1 LLSASR
7 IKQLISLH
15 QKKFRRK
22 ENRFILE
29 GHRLIDQVLSANA
42 EIEEVWMTKKSLE
55 SPNGKDLFQQIEN
68 KKIPWSITP
77 DKIIRQVSDSLNDQ
91 GIIALAPIP
100 VYKKYK
106 HPPQQSLYLDGIS
119 DPGNMGTLLR
129 TAAWFGIQS
138 VFRSPKCVDPFNS
151 KVVRSAMGAHFY
163 FSHFEAII
171 EEKLLAELKKTGI
184 KILGSNM
191 TGQSIHALDMSDSD
205 GWCLIL
211 GSESHGI
218 SESVENFITNT
229 ITIPGAK
236 GMESLNVSVA
246 GGILLHALTSLE
258 VVTN

>member
-1 LLSASR
+1 LLSTSR
-7 IKQLISLH
+7 IKHLKSLH
-15 QKKFRRK
+15 KKKIRRK

-29 GHRLIDQVLSANA
+29 GHRLINQALSANA

-55 SPNGKDLFQQIEN
+55 SPNGKDIFQQIEN

-77 DKIIRQVSDSLNDQ
+77 DKIIRQISDSLNDQ

-106 HPPQQSLYLDGIS
+106 HPPQQSLYLDVIS

-138 VFRSPKCVDPFNS
+138 VFLSPKCVDPFNS

-171 EEKLLAELKKTGI
+171 EKILLAELKKAGI

-229 ITIPGAK
+229 ISIPGTES
-236 GMESLNVSVA
+236 MDSLNVSVA